1 MVLVNIS
8 NLKWVPGKMKR
19 NLAIFTY
26 LLRSSM
32 TLDSGV
38 YINKFLVH
46 RSRLADYLAVPA
58 LAEVGRYA
66 IGGKGVRVFQP
77 LGALPLSS
85 RSAASA
91 WASAS
96 LLARQVRALVEG
108 PYLLWINT
116 ISPLEC
122 ALAEALAL
130 GADHVVLDNSDDL
143 TTFEPEDR
151 AGARKRLERVL
162 RIADSVV
169 CVNQHVYDL
178 IEHPNKR
185 IFRNCT
191 TFETMERRRPDFKL
205 APWYPK
211 SQGATY
217 IGFIGSITEDR
228 IDRRLVDFLFRRLHQ
243 CTFLFFGYCD
253 SPPLIEYLSSYP
265 NVRLL
270 DPVPNEDL
278 GEVIRGFDVA
288 IVPHCDNPST
298 RGNDLLKVMDY
309 FACGVPVVST
319 PVSDVERYGAAVRVA
334 ANPLDF
340 ATRIEELLAGTD
352 RCDSSLA
359 ISIARERSW
368 ERRVPEL
375 SQWLLQQQSSLG
387 RGAVVR

>member
-26 LLRSSM
+26 LLRSSV

-38 YINKFLVH
+38 YINKVLVRRGH
-46 RSRLADYLAVPA
+46 LADYLSVPA
-58 LAEVGRYA
+58 LGEVGKYA
-66 IGGKGVRVFQP
+66 IEGKGVRVLQP
-77 LGALPLSS
+77 LGALPLSY
-85 RSAASA
+85 RSVASA
-91 WASAS
+91 RATAS
-96 LLARQVRALVEG
+96 LLGRRIRALVEG

-122 ALAEALAL
+122 ALAEALAV

-143 TTFEPEDR
+143 TTFEPEDP
-151 AGARKRLERVL
+151 AGARKRLQRVL
-162 RIADSVV
+162 RIAGSVL

-191 TFETMERRRPDFKL
+191 TFETMEHRRPDFAL

-211 SQGATY
+211 RQGATY

-228 IDRRLVDFLFRRLHQ
+228 IDRRLVDFLFRRLRR

-334 ANPLDF
+334 ADPVEF
-340 ATRIEELLAGTD
+340 AARIEELLAGTD
-352 RCDSSLA
+352 RYDSSLA

-368 ERRVPEL
+368 QRRVPEL
-375 SQWLLQQQSSLG
+375 SQWLFQG
-387 RGAVVR
+387 RTGLSRGG